1 MEQYIMQTLDQVI
14 EGLTTATGDLDLISR
29 FSVVD
34 ANEVA
39 AALADV
45 DADSAEG
52 VVLRLLSKYNPVVTF
67 VAPITQIVV
76 DANSEEA

>member
-1 MEQYIMQTLDQVI
+1 MATLDQVV
-14 EGLTTATGDLDLISR
+14 EGLVSASGDLDLIAR

-39 AALADV
+39 AALASA

-52 VVLRLLSKYNPVVTF
+52 VVLALLAKYNPVT
-67 VAPITQIVV
+67 VV
-76 DANSEEA
+76 PSANSKKA

>member
-1 MEQYIMQTLDQVI
+1 MATLDQVV
-14 EGLTTATGDLDLISR
+14 EGLTSATGDLDLIAR

-39 AALADV
+39 AELALV

-52 VVLRLLSKYNPVVTF
+52 VALRLLAKYNPVM
-67 VAPITQIVV
+67 VAPVALVEV
-76 DANSEEA
+76 DSETP

>member
-1 MEQYIMQTLDQVI
+1 METLDQVV
-14 EGLTTATGDLDLISR
+14 EGLVSATGDLDLIAR

-39 AALADV
+39 AALASA

-52 VVLRLLSKYNPVVTF
+52 VALALLAKYNPVVA
-67 VAPITQIVV
+67 VAKK
-76 DANSEEA
+76 SKS

>member
-1 MEQYIMQTLDQVI
+1 MQTLDQVV

-45 DADSAEG
+45 DSDSAEG

>member
-1 MEQYIMQTLDQVI
+1 MQTLDQVI